1 MVFIK
6 SLAFST
12 FIVFVIIVLV
22 VSPFIINSVLAESRG
37 KSKGLVLLL
46 TFIFSWIVTLILA
59 FLPKEEDV
67 EIPTYLKSLTIG
79 CFILAVLLSIVPSYR
94 ESSRQKSLQE
104 SLQQNALETEQL
116 LKELN
121 RK

>member
-1 MVFIK
+1 MVFVK

-37 KSKGLVLLL
+37 KSKGLILLL

-67 EIPTYLKSLTIG
+67 EIPTYLKPLTIG

-94 ESSRQKSLQE
+94 ESARQKSLQE

-116 LKELN
+116 LKKLN
-121 RK
+121 QK